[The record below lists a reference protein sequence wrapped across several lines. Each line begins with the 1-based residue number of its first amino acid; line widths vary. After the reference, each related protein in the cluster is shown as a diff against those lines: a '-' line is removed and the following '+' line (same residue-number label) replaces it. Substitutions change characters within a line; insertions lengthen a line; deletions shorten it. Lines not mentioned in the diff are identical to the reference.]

1 MTSKQRPD
9 DQEISELQRLIT
21 AVIDYGEQ
29 ARLLALN
36 LAAAA
41 ANAKTS
47 GRVKKQVDDDLFSLV
62 TRMSTVAR
70 QVTEIANAAR
80 SGIDTERVSESDRLL
95 RSLLDKGVFNAEVIH
110 HLERSLNEA
119 LTLTQKIAD
128 HLGLPAESLREHLPQ
143 RDQSH

>member
-1 MTSKQRPD
+1 MTSQPQPD
-9 DQEISELQRLIT
+9 EQAAAELARLIN

-41 ANAKTS
+41 ANAKTPT
-47 GRVKKQVDDDLFSLV
+47 RIKKKVDDDLFSLV
-62 TRMSTVAR
+62 TRMTTVAR

-80 SGIDTERVSESDRLL
+80 NGVDPERMSENDRLL
-95 RSLLDKGVFNAEVIH
+95 RSLLEKGVFNPDVII

-119 LTLTQKIAD
+119 LELTRKIAD
-128 HLGLPAESLREHLPQ
+128 QLGLPIELPHPSPHQ
-143 RDQSH
+143 NHIR